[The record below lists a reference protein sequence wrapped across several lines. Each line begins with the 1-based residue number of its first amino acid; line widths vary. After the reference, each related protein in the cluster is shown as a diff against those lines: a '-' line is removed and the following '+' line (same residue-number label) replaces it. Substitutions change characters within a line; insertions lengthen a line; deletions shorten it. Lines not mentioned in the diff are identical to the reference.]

1 MPLIVVE
8 AIPIEAI
15 TYFKELSSG
24 KELATF
30 DTTEINVQSLWNS
43 NEIHDDAPILTCG
56 SDKDVQDSTRK
67 KKI

>member
-1 MPLIVVE
+1 R
-8 AIPIEAI
+8 
-15 TYFKELSSG
+15 LSSG

-30 DTTEINVQSLWNS
+30 DASEINVQSLWNS

>member
-30 DTTEINVQSLWNS
+30 DASEINVQSLWNS